1 MTITLQDPTAQR
13 DPSCRHAFPDVVGE
27 PTLRAPATLAEEL
40 LAGLPGNEGAS
51 EVEPRPETART
62 G

>member
-13 DPSCRHAFPDVVGE
+13 DPTCRHAFPDVVGE
-27 PTLRAPATLAEEL
+27 PRLRAPATLAEEL
-40 LAGLPGNEGAS
+40 LAGFPVGEGAS
-51 EVEPRPETART
+51 EVDPAPPEART